1 MKVNGNTKANLE
13 QIGSAAEGWKPEEV
27 LAWAFDTF
35 GDKIAIATGFGVEGM
50 ALLDIASRV
59 NPELKLFTGDT
70 EFLFPETYDL
80 MDRVEEKYNIKV
92 ERLYSQLTP
101 EDQER
106 EHGLKL
112 WERDPDQ
119 CCALRKV
126 EPLRR
131 KLATLDAWV
140 TAIRRGQTSDRA
152 TVRKVDWDEKFN
164 LVKISPL
171 ADWTREMVWNYV
183 VRNDVPYN
191 PLHDRNYPSIGC
203 THCTRAVL
211 PGEDP
216 RAGRWSGFR
225 KTECGLHSAATD
237 PAAPLV
243 QLVPV
248 GAEE

>member
-1 MKVNGNTKANLE
+1 MKAKNGLE
-13 QIGSAAEGWKPEEV
+13 EIAVAAESWKPEQV
-27 LAWAFDTF
+27 LAWAFDTY
-35 GDKIAIATGFGVEGM
+35 GEKIAIATGFGVEGM

-59 NPELKLFTGDT
+59 NPDLKLFTGDT

-80 MDRVEEKYNIKV
+80 MDRVEEKYGIKV
-92 ERLYSQLTP
+92 ERLFSQLTP
-101 EDQER
+101 EDQEH
-106 EHGLKL
+106 EHGPKL
-112 WERDPDQ
+112 WARDPDQ

-126 EPLRR
+126 EPLKR

-140 TAIRRGQTSDRA
+140 TAIRRSQTSDRA
-152 TVRKVDWDEKFN
+152 AVRKVDWDAKFN

-191 PLHDRNYPSIGC
+191 VLHDQNYPSIGC
-203 THCTRAVL
+203 THCTRAVK

-216 RAGRWSGFR
+216 RAGRWSGFG
-225 KTECGLHSAATD
+225 KTECGLHTAAA

>member
-1 MKVNGNTKANLE
+1 VKPSLDQIRISAESWNPE
-13 QIGSAAEGWKPEEV
+13 QV
-27 LAWAFDTF
+27 LAWAFETY
-35 GDKIAIATGFGVEGM
+35 GDKVAIATGFGVEGM

-59 NPELKLFTGDT
+59 NPEVKVFTGDT

-80 MDRVEEKYNIKV
+80 IDRVEEKYGIKI

-101 EDQER
+101 EDQAAEF
-106 EHGLKL
+106 GPKL
-112 WERDPDQ
+112 WARDPDQ

-140 TAIRRGQTSDRA
+140 TAIRRGQTSERA
-152 TVRKVDWDEKFN
+152 AVRKVDWDEKFN
-164 LVKISPL
+164 LMKISPL
-171 ADWTREMVWNYV
+171 ADWTRELVWNYV
-183 VRNDVPYN
+183 VRHDVPYN

-225 KTECGLHSAATD
+225 KTECGLHTTAA
-237 PAAPLV
+237 PAAPELV
-243 QLVPV
+243 QLAPA